1 VASNFYHAN
10 SEFNTS
16 QNNLDYYLGK
26 LDSKDLSAKDRDD
39 YKKKLS
45 DLRSNSSQV
54 RSRYQDALRIWNA
67 LKLSMISISFK
78 QSHKQLLTSDFEHC
92 FGISY
97 SNKKA
102 SHHCEAS
109 P

>member
-1 VASNFYHAN
+1 MNPYVIIIKSPITFHAN

-26 LDSKDLSAKDRDD
+26 LDSKDLSTKDRDD

-54 RSRYQDALRIWNA
+54 RSRYQDALRN
-67 LKLSMISISFK
+67 LERFK
-78 QSHKQLLTSDFEHC
+78 AEHDL
-92 FGISY
+92 Y
-97 SNKKA
+97 
-102 SHHCEAS
+102 
-109 P
+109 